1 VKKNSKRDQK
11 IIDQFK
17 SDRDTDRDYWDP
29 IYKECQE
36 HASFTLEGKQLK
48 DEDWSAMG
56 VTKPKQP
63 NLLITYA
70 NHEANKTLQTDY
82 KIKVSPNGS
91 GASVAAARERQE
103 VLRGLQRKNNI
114 NQIFN
119 QVRRL
124 QVAGGIA
131 YSIAILDYAGKRGF
145 GKTLDDEF
153 LEDWKSVYPD
163 RDAKNA
169 TLSDMKRFTIKKTV
183 PKSAWEDETGE
194 EPKGW
199 GQKKE
204 KDLWYYWVREDIR
217 DKEYLM
223 EDGESRSMGSKLN
236 GDLSKVKLD
245 EDGEP
250 LHRPT
255 EDYSWCWYKI
265 SEDDVILQEQSWKGS
280 HPPLVACTG
289 RKVVDAGGKVHYQ
302 PLTQFA
308 EEPQII
314 YTLIEN
320 IVALRL
326 NRSPFSKWLVA
337 LESVNVKDMEK
348 IRRAAMMGDLDI
360 LYKSVDDSGNAIPP
374 PTEIQPYILDPELI
388 ALQREQEVKI
398 QKIFGIFDA
407 NLGNKSNE
415 QSGVAIRERAQGGE
429 LSNFD
434 LQFQYMEYVE
444 QVGRVKLDLIPK
456 YMTAAQQVAFVDEDD
471 NTVLKWLNMTGGVQF
486 SPDEEYSLSVEAMPI
501 SQTAREDEFAALID
515 AAKVLPS
522 LQTNPTVAALI
533 IKSMPG
539 RYSQQISEAITQGDP
554 RVAELQHALQEAQGQ
569 LQQAQAKQMQDQIAL
584 AGMKQQVQAT
594 KIQMTLLKQ
603 MQAIQGQTAEAQ
615 QAFKDMETMGSAS
628 IEAMELQIKQFEAQS
643 KADIGAK
650 DSESKRIS
658 AEASMIIAV
667 DKASRPDPQPKPVG
681 APA

>member
-1 VKKNSKRDQK
+1 MKKNSKRNQK

-17 SDRDTDRDYWDP
+17 SARDTDREYWDP

-169 TLSDMKRFTIKKTV
+169 TLSDMKRFCIKKTV

-199 GQKKE
+199 GEKKE

-223 EDGESRSMGSKLN
+223 EDGESREMGSKLN
-236 GDLSKVKLD
+236 GDLSRVKLD

-280 HPPLVACTG
+280 YPPLVACTG

-337 LESVNVKDMEK
+337 MESVNIKDMTK
-348 IRRAAMMGDLDI
+348 LRQAAMMGDMDI
-360 LYKSVDDSGNAIPP
+360 LYKSVDDSGHAIAPP
-374 PTEIQPYILDPELI
+374 AEIQPYILDPELI

-515 AAKVLPS
+515 AAKVLPA
-522 LQTNPTVAALI
+522 LQQNPLVASLI

-539 RYSQQISEAITQGDP
+539 RYSQQISEAIQQGDP
-554 RVAELQHALQEAQGQ
+554 RVAELQQALQEAQGK

-658 AEASMIIAV
+658 AEASMIIAL